1 MAIDEVKFKR
11 LKDKAKKAAQEADR
25 AEGALEQEWKKLQDT
40 YEVDSLEDAEGLL
53 EELAKEEQQAEK
65 KYEESLEAFEEEW
78 GELID

>member
-25 AEGALEQEWKKLQDT
+25 AEGALEQEWKKLQDN